1 MFEQTP
7 MAVGI
12 IAVVLGFIVMV
23 ILAIAYMLISKKAKA
38 TK

>member
-7 MAVGI
+7 MSVGI

-23 ILAIAYMLISKKAKA
+23 ILAVAYMILSKKAKA

>member
-7 MAVGI
+7 MSVGLI
-12 IAVVLGFIVMV
+12 VVGLGFIVMV